1 VARILIV
8 DDSASIRETLDVVLR
23 DAGHETLFAADGAEA
38 LATYRREKPA
48 LAIVDIFMPKLDGVE
63 TITALRREIPP
74 PKIIAISA
82 GGSLGRLEVPHGRPY
97 DALVDARLAGV
108 DLALSKPFDA
118 ALIREAV
125 QEVLARPPDDD

>member
-8 DDSASIRETLDVVLR
+8 DDSASIRKLLAVVLR
-23 DAGHETLFAADGAEA
+23 DAGHDTLCAADGEEA
-38 LATYRREKPA
+38 LTTYRHEKPA
-48 LAIVDIFMPKLDGVE
+48 LVIVDIFMPKLDGIE
-63 TITALRREIPP
+63 TITALRQEVPP

-82 GGSLGRLEVPHGRPY
+82 GGSVGRLEVPHGRLY

-125 QEVLARPPDDD
+125 QEVLARAPGR